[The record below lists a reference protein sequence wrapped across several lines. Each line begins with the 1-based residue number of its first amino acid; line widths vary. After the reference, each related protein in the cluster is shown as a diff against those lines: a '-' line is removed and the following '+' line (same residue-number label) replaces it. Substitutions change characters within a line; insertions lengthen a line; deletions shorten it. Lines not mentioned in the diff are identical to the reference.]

1 MTIYES
7 VMKMNKEQFSKFCF
21 SLYNQGW
28 LDKANDEDDESWV
41 LHRMADCEVEDCDF
55 LDGWLG

>member
-21 SLYNQGW
+21 SLYNKGW
-28 LDKANDEDDESWV
+28 FDRAENLDDEDWV
-41 LHRMADCEVEDCDF
+41 RFCMADYDVEECDC
-55 LDGWLG
+55 LDVRCD